1 MSKKSK
7 KTEAAE
13 ATKITVPRNKAVEL
27 LTDLG
32 FKDICKADNATMT
45 RRLGKMKMYL
55 ESFDGTLNG
64 DMKKLADSVV
74 AAGKDNVVIEGE
86 EPKTKG
92 VGKEKKAKGA
102 GKEKKV
108 AGKPKEKAGVDQFG
122 SRVGTVRA
130 KVNAMLSKKKA
141 LTMAII
147 REKLG
152 GPCNESYLKGL
163 VERKIAVKTD
173 KGYMLK

>member
-7 KTEAAE
+7 KTETVE

-74 AAGKDNVVIEGE
+74 AAGKDGVIIEGE
-86 EPKTKG
+86 EP
-92 VGKEKKAKGA
+92 KAKGA
-102 GKEKKV
+102 GKEKKA

-122 SRVGTVRA
+122 ARLGTVRA